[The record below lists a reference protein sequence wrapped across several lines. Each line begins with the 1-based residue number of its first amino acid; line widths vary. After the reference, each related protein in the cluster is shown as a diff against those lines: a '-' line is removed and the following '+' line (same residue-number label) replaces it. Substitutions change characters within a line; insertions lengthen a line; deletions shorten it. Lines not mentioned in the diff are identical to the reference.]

1 MLRLGAAAAFEG
13 ATMKRRTFLQLIA
26 STILVAPRYTAAQTA
41 TKTYRLASLT
51 AGSPIPLNSPNASAF
66 LSALAPHGYSVGK
79 NLEYQPY
86 GAAMQIG
93 LLPQLAQSIAAN
105 KINAAVVF
113 GYPAA
118 AAMKATGVP
127 TVVVAGAGD
136 PVATQLIA
144 SLAHPGGNV
153 TGISDN
159 AVTLSTKRL
168 DLLRQSVP
176 NMRKVAML
184 WNKSDLGMTLRYH
197 SSADAAKAFGVSVQP
212 FGVGEP
218 DDFGNAFSEMDQ
230 SKPDAILMVS
240 DPLTILNR
248 ARVFDY
254 ANRHRIPAIY
264 ENDPY
269 VRAGGLMSYGAD
281 TKEAFGRG
289 ASLIDRIFKGENP
302 ANLPF
307 EEPTRYLFVINLK
320 AAKLIGFDFPAN
332 VLALADE
339 VIE

>member
-1 MLRLGAAAAFEG
+1 
-13 ATMKRRTFLQLIA
+13 MKRRAFLKFVA
-26 STILVAPRYTAAQTA
+26 STILTVPHHAIAQTSA
-41 TKTYRLASLT
+41 RARTYRLASLT
-51 AGSPIPLNSPNASAF
+51 AGSPIPLNSPNARAF
-66 LSALAPHGYSVGK
+66 LSVLGQHGYSVGQ

-86 GAAMQIG
+86 GAAMQIA
-93 LLPQLAQSIAAN
+93 LLPQLAESIAAN
-105 KINAAVVF
+105 KVDAAVVF

-118 AAMKATGVP
+118 AAMKGNGVP
-127 TVVVAGAGD
+127 TVVLAGAGD
-136 PVATQLIA
+136 PVATKLIS

-159 AVTLSTKRL
+159 AITLSTKRL
-168 DLLRQSVP
+168 DLLKQSVP
-176 NMRKVAML
+176 NMRRVAML
-184 WNKSDLGMTLRYH
+184 WNKSDLGMTLRYE
-197 SSADAAKAFGVSVQP
+197 SSASAAKAVGVSVHP

-218 DDFGNAFSEMDQ
+218 DDFGGAFTAMEQ
-230 SKPDAILMVS
+230 NPPDAILMVS

-248 ARVFDY
+248 ARVFEF
-254 ANRHRIPAIY
+254 ANLHRIPAIY

-281 TKEAFGRG
+281 IKESFSRG
-289 ASLIDRIFKGENP
+289 ASLVDRIFKGEST

-307 EEPTRYLFVINLK
+307 EEPTRYLFVVNLK
-320 AAKLIGFDFPAN
+320 AAKLIGFEFPAN